1 MAKLL
6 NSEAKIAAI
15 PFVRNEP
22 SGRIWT
28 LGDVRK
34 EAEKIRSLLIHEGYK
49 PGLVRSIA
57 FNPRLTRSCGR
68 THRFNDT
75 FEMDFSFIFFKK
87 GGEDSIRDTIA
98 HEVVHTVPGCLN
110 HGDGFKAVAR
120 RLEKHGYHI
129 ARLCQDEKYAK
140 YITQKEALGT
150 TYHAVC
156 EDCGWDGTRR
166 KRLSKL
172 LKGIMQAGQRRYSCP
187 VCGSHKLSVYRT
199 DFLGLETQLVSV
211 KL

>member
-1 MAKLL
+1 MARLL

-28 LGDVRK
+28 LGDIC
-34 EAEKIRSLLIHEGYK
+34 EEDEKIRSLLIHEGYK

-68 THRFNDT
+68 TRRFNGT
-75 FEMDFSFIFFKK
+75 FEVDFSFDFFKR
-87 GGEDSIRDTIA
+87 GGENSIRDTIA
-98 HEVVHTVPGCLN
+98 HESVHTVPGCLN
-110 HGDGFKAVAR
+110 HGDGFRAAAR
-120 RLEKHGYHI
+120 RLEKHGYHV

-150 TYHAVC
+150 TYHVVC

-187 VCGSHKLSVYRT
+187 VCGSHKLSVYRA
-199 DFLGLETQLVSV
+199 DFPGLETQLKSV

>member
-6 NSEAKIAAI
+6 NSETKIAAI
-15 PFVRNEP
+15 PFVRNES

-28 LGDVRK
+28 LGDVRD
-34 EAEKIRSLLIHEGYK
+34 EVEKIRGLLVQEGYK
-49 PGLVRSIA
+49 SGVVRSIA

-68 THRFNDT
+68 THRFNGM
-75 FEMDFSFIFFKK
+75 FEMDFSFFFFKK

-110 HGDGFKAVAR
+110 HGDGFKSVAR
-120 RLEKHGYHI
+120 RLEKHGYHV

-140 YITQKEALGT
+140 YITQKETLGT
-150 TYHAVC
+150 TYHVVC

-199 DFLGLETQLVSV
+199 DFPGLETQLVSV